1 MPMKVRIKSLLMTIV
16 LISLILF
23 VVVVPA
29 FGELII
35 NAISK
40 DTPGHVIDTIRII
53 YDILKY
59 PISFLLIFIDLK
71 ILYFLL
77 Y

>member
-1 MPMKVRIKSLLMTIV
+1 MTII

-23 VVVVPA
+23 VVLVPA

-40 DTPGHVIDTIRII
+40 DTPGHVIDTIHII
-53 YDILKY
+53 YDIFHY
-59 PISFLLIFIDLK
+59 LIF
-71 ILYFLL
+71 
-77 Y
+77 